1 VRGKGGER
9 SVKGCVLLP
18 QEKGAEG
25 VGSCCGNE
33 GKEGTEIR

>member
-1 VRGKGGER
+1 
-9 SVKGCVLLP
+9 VLLP